1 MTLTAGPRSSTSSAQ
16 EEVAPI
22 GTAAGRRPAAGSAEA
37 AEPVS
42 RPAVVVVKVE
52 GELDVSSVS
61 RVREHLHDA
70 LSVRPARLVVDLERC
85 PFVDACALTMLL
97 DVHRRAWRAGGLLT
111 LRGCSPRVLRLL
123 SLTGLRRVFDLADA

>member
-1 MTLTAGPRSSTSSAQ
+1 MTLTAGPLPPTDDASDA
-16 EEVAPI
+16 EGA
-22 GTAAGRRPAAGSAEA
+22 AAGRRP
-37 AEPVS
+37 V
-42 RPAVVVVKVE
+42 VVVVKVE

-70 LSVRPARLVVDLERC
+70 LSVRPGRLVVDLEDC

-97 DVHRRAWRAGGLLT
+97 DVHRRAWRAGGVLT

-123 SLTGLRRVFDLADA
+123 SLTGLRRVFDLAES

>member
-1 MTLTAGPRSSTSSAQ
+1 MTVTADATAAPRTADAAH
-16 EEVAPI
+16 EVADAPL
-22 GTAAGRRPAAGSAEA
+22 A
-37 AEPVS
+37 

-52 GELDVSSVS
+52 GELDVASVS

-70 LSVRPARLVVDLERC
+70 LSVRPGRLVVDLQDC

-97 DVHRRAWRAGGLLT
+97 DVHRRAWRAGGVLT

-123 SLTGLRRVFDLADA
+123 SLTGLRRVFDLAEA

>member
-1 MTLTAGPRSSTSSAQ
+1 MTLTAGPL
-16 EEVAPI
+16 
-22 GTAAGRRPAAGSAEA
+22 PALLPTQDADSHHALA
-37 AEPVS
+37 
-42 RPAVVVVKVE
+42 RPAVVVVKVD
-52 GELDVSSVS
+52 GELDVASVG

-70 LSVRPARLVVDLERC
+70 LSVRPGRLVVDLQDC

-123 SLTGLRRVFDLADA
+123 SLTGLRRVFDLAEV